1 MVNQDLQCEPK
12 NFWFK
17 RSLCRVLLV
26 LVANLNVARDNFL
39 DKILFKYLDFIKS
52 FFLKKNSFIIF
63 IVILSIT
70 FFTIIIYLLVDDLL
84 NINIK

>member
-17 RSLCRVLLV
+17 RLLCRVLLV

-39 DKILFKYLDFIKS
+39 DKILF
-52 FFLKKNSFIIF
+52 
-63 IVILSIT
+63 
-70 FFTIIIYLLVDDLL
+70 
-84 NINIK
+84 

>member
-39 DKILFKYLDFIKS
+39 DKILF
-52 FFLKKNSFIIF
+52 
-63 IVILSIT
+63 
-70 FFTIIIYLLVDDLL
+70 
-84 NINIK
+84 